1 VKKPILLRVLI
12 VVAFLIATII
22 VGAIVRYRSARQAEQ
37 KREAAYQTTLLS
49 YSGEFK
55 PGSTRKSVEDYLRG
69 KNTKFQQMCCVDS
82 TETARR
88 ASWDDLVKIGTEDAP
103 WFCSEKNVYVA
114 IQFTDYQQRHGM
126 PKADDLDTLKAVSIY
141 RWLEGCL

>member
-1 VKKPILLRVLI
+1 
-12 VVAFLIATII
+12 
-22 VGAIVRYRSARQAEQ
+22 
-37 KREAAYQTTLLS
+37 
-49 YSGEFK
+49 
-55 PGSTRKSVEDYLRG
+55 
-69 KNTKFQQMCCVDS
+69 MCCVDS

-88 ASWDDLVKIGTEDAP
+88 DSRDDLVKIGTEDAP

-114 IQFTDYQQRHGM
+114 FQFTDHQQRRGM

>member
-1 VKKPILLRVLI
+1 VKKPILMRLLI

-22 VGAIVRYRSARQAEQ
+22 VGASLRYRSEKQAEQ
-37 KREAAYQTTLLS
+37 KRAGGYQTTLLS

-55 PGSTRKSVEDYLRG
+55 SGSTRKSVEDYLRA

-82 TETARR
+82 TEFARR
-88 ASWDDLVKIGTEDAP
+88 ASWDDLVKIGTEGAP

-114 IQFTDYQQRHGM
+114 FQFTDHAQRHGM